1 MRWFL
6 ACALLMVA
14 GCGESE
20 EGQGTT
26 LVTIAAPA
34 DTEPE
39 TRFSCYDDPWG
50 ESEFNDYSGEFEW
63 YLRPTP
69 GPCTAL
75 ILLRDDTTGEGLCM
89 HERDF
94 VVSEVGDTE
103 VHFTVDDCESVTM
116 PL

>member
-1 MRWFL
+1 
-6 ACALLMVA
+6 MVA

-20 EGQGTT
+20 EGQGNT
-26 LVTIAAPA
+26 LVTIAVPA

-39 TRFSCYDDPWG
+39 TRFSCDDDSPHG
-50 ESEFNDYSGEFEW
+50 SEFNDYSGEFEW

-75 ILLRDDTTGEGLCM
+75 ILLRDDTTGEGLCV